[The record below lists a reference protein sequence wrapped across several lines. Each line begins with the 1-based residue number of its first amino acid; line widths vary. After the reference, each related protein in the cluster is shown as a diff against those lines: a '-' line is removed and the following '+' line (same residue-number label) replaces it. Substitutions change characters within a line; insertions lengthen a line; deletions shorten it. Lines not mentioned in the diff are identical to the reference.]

1 MPKTESQLL
10 MCRESFVG
18 SFSDIDS
25 FVGVRGK
32 TVIDPA
38 TDEGKR
44 VLKHWSKFFGPVI
57 SREEENASVPLQVAL

>member
-1 MPKTESQLL
+1 MPKSESQLL
-10 MCRESFVG
+10 ICRESFVG
-18 SFSDIDS
+18 SFSDYET

-44 VLKHWSKFFGPVI
+44 VLKNWSKFFGPVL
-57 SREEENASVPLQVAL
+57 SREEENANVPLQVAL